1 MISKLFLAV
10 KRCRVYVSAIFAI
23 YCLSCFTGIMM
34 VHNGSSYAL
43 SYRDKLVGRAQ
54 KTDKAAINYAK
65 GKHFSAALADFSENL
80 VLGAVP
86 QTLAGFSI
94 VIPFFT
100 VAVQGWVGGIVSVDD
115 KHQSRLAKFKP
126 ACYYF
131 LVLLLQFIPY
141 SLAIG
146 AGVKCG
152 VDFYNHNKIQGWYV
166 WKFRIQKASLA
177 DLGYVYLFVIPLFF
191 IASCFEFFSTWN
203 I

>member
-1 MISKLFLAV
+1 M
-10 KRCRVYVSAIFAI
+10 
-23 YCLSCFTGIMM
+23 
-34 VHNGSSYAL
+34 HNGSSYAL